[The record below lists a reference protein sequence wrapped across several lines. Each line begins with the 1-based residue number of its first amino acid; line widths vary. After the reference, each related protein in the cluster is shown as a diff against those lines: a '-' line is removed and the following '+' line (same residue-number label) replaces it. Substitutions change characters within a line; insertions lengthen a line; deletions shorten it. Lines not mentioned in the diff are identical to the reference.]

1 MERPS
6 GPRRQGGAPKA
17 GSVERIERRSLH
29 DEVVGRL
36 RDMILEGELLAGER
50 IPERVLCDRFGIS
63 RTPLREALKV
73 LATEGLIDL
82 LPNRGAAVSRISA
95 EGLREA
101 FQVMGALEALGGELA
116 CARITDSEIAA
127 IRDLHDRMV
136 GHHRA
141 GRLNDYFTL
150 NQAIHEAILAAAD
163 NRMLTELYGRLRGQV
178 QRARFAANLSE
189 TRWRQAVAEHEE
201 MMAALEV
208 RDAEKLGR
216 IMKRHL
222 ANKFETLLDVVAED
236 RESSAR

>member
-1 MERPS
+1 MARGSSRLPDATPS
-6 GPRRQGGAPKA
+6 QETGG
-17 GSVERIERRSLH
+17 RIERRSLH
-29 DEVVGRL
+29 HEVVGRL
-36 RDMILEGELLAGER
+36 RGMILQGELQAGER
-50 IPERVLCDRFGIS
+50 IPERELCDRFGIS

-116 CARITDSEIAA
+116 CARITDKEIAA
-127 IRDLHDRMV
+127 IRQLHERMV
-136 GHHRA
+136 RHYRA
-141 GRLNDYFTL
+141 GMLNDYFAL
-150 NQAIHEAILAAAD
+150 NQKIHEAILAAAE

-201 MMAALEV
+201 MMVALDA
-208 RDAEKLGR
+208 RDAEKLGKLL
-216 IMKRHL
+216 KRHL
-222 ANKFETLLDVVAED
+222 SNKFDTLLDVVAED
-236 RESSAR
+236 RDRAAE

>member
-1 MERPS
+1 MARGNGSP
-6 GPRRQGGAPKA
+6 RQGTTARG
-17 GSVERIERRSLH
+17 GSAERIERRSLH

-36 RDMILEGELLAGER
+36 RDMILKGELRAGER

-116 CARITDSEIAA
+116 CARITDGEVAA
-127 IRDLHDRMV
+127 IRRLHERMV
-136 GHHRA
+136 AHHRA
-141 GRLNDYFTL
+141 GRLNDYFAL

-163 NRMLTELYGRLRGQV
+163 NQMLTELYGRLRGQV

-189 TRWRQAVAEHEE
+189 SRWRQAVAEHEE
-201 MMAALEV
+201 MMAALV
-208 RDAEKLGR
+208 ARDSEKLGR
-216 IMKRHL
+216 IMKHHL
-222 ANKFETLLDVVAED
+222 SNKFETLLDVVAED
-236 RESSAR
+236 RDRAAE